1 MARVFVNEHSGG
13 MCRLAITIRNVPD
26 HLKSLVG
33 EGIKR
38 VEISEICIARI
49 GFKTV
54 MPVSI
59 LSTQARIGAHFCCL
73 RTIFVIVQLSQSPC
87 LGVMNSSTAQWNSV
101 NQAIAIADCGGHHRF

>member
-1 MARVFVNEHSGG
+1 
-13 MCRLAITIRNVPD
+13 MCRLAITIVIVCERV
-26 HLKSLVG
+26 KSLIG
-33 EGIKR
+33 ERFKC

-59 LSTQARIGAHFCCL
+59 FGTQAHIGAHFCCL
-73 RTIFVIVQLSQSPC
+73 RTIFVIKQFSQSPC
-87 LGVMNSSTAQWNSV
+87 LGVLNNSAAQWNSV